1 MHPRPVRVH
10 VSNSNFQGRGLPP
23 HIEEAIGS
31 IAQLHAAHRDGAT
44 PLQRYLVR
52 LAYLLGRPWF
62 IGLVAALAIGWLGFN
77 LLSAS
82 LGFRPPDP
90 PPFVWLGH
98 AVSITSLCIVI
109 LIYATQR
116 HDDELARL
124 REQLTLELA
133 LLSEQKTA
141 KVIQLL
147 EEFRRDIPSVHNR
160 VDRQADAMAEPADPQ
175 RVIDA
180 IKETEDEIE
189 HLGAG
194 GRH

>member
-1 MHPRPVRVH
+1 
-10 VSNSNFQGRGLPP
+10 VSDSNFNFQGRGLPP

-31 IAQLHAAHRDGAT
+31 IARLHAAHRDGAA
-44 PLQRYLVR
+44 PLQRKLIR
-52 LAYLLGRPWF
+52 LASLLGRPWF
-62 IGLVAALAIGWLGFN
+62 IGFVVALAIGWVCLN
-77 LLSAS
+77 LLSPS
-82 LGFRPPDP
+82 VGFRPLDP

-98 AVSITSLCIVI
+98 AVSLTSLCIVI

-141 KVIQLL
+141 KIIQLL

-160 VDRQADAMAEPADPQ
+160 VDQQADAMAEPVDPE

-189 HLGAG
+189 RVEAG
-194 GRH
+194 NGS

>member
-1 MHPRPVRVH
+1 M
-10 VSNSNFQGRGLPP
+10 SNRNFHGRGLPP

-31 IAQLHAAHRDGAT
+31 IARLHAAHQEGAT
-44 PLQRYLVR
+44 PLQRNLIT
-52 LAYLLGRPWF
+52 LASFLGRPWF
-62 IGLVAALAIGWLGFN
+62 IGVVAALAMGWAGCN

-82 LGFRPPDP
+82 LGYRPADP

-98 AVSITSLCIVI
+98 AVSLISLCIVI

-116 HDDELARL
+116 HDDELASL

-141 KVIQLL
+141 KVIELL

-160 VDRQADAMAEPADPQ
+160 VDRQADAMAEPVDPQ

-180 IKETEDEIE
+180 IKETEDEIG
-189 HLGAG
+189 HIAAG
-194 GRH
+194 ERR